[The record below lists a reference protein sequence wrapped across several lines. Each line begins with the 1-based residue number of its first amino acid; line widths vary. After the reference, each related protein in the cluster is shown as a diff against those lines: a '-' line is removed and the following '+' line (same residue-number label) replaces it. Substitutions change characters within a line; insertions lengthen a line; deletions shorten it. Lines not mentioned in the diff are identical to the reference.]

1 MAFKTNDYQQITITD
16 TFLNLSPRTRRIVEK
31 SWAKD
36 FADIVFPAINEE
48 RFSVLYSDHKFSRPN
63 TPVNII
69 VGGLILKESMDLT
82 DDELIE
88 SICCDVR
95 FQYAL
100 HTTHLDDQPV
110 SDRTFSRF
118 REKVYHYSLEHNGCN
133 LFEEEMK
140 HLTEVYAKY
149 MNLNSNV
156 RRMDSLMIASRCKR
170 MSRLEIIYT
179 VTANAV
185 KLLHRLGQ
193 DFLLKN
199 EMLHYLDE
207 DDCNKIIY
215 HCKGEDVTDRLKS
228 VIADAVYISGIM
240 KEDAFCDF
248 QEYMLLTRVLN
259 EQTDIDDDGNIIPK
273 KNKDITTD
281 SLQNPSDPDAT
292 FREKA
297 GKQNKGYVGN
307 IVETVGENGDSLIT
321 EFQVE
326 QNTHSD
332 SQFCQDYLEKRD
344 GNSKAEILITDG
356 AYGGKKNR
364 EKAASVNT
372 TLVTTALTGKAIDP
386 FFGDFAFTENGK
398 EILRCPMGHS
408 PLKTTYYPKTG
419 MCRALFAR
427 NCCDKCPHKD
437 KCHPREQKKN
447 YAVHVSKSMAERAA
461 YLRQLSTEAYKK
473 YTNLRNAVEGIP
485 SVMRRKYHI
494 DDLPVFG
501 LNRTRMAF
509 AIKVGAYNFKK
520 LLKHNRNTGDNCA
533 HRMAFC

>member
-1 MAFKTNDYQQITITD
+1 
-16 TFLNLSPRTRRIVEK
+16 
-31 SWAKD
+31 
-36 FADIVFPAINEE
+36 
-48 RFSVLYSDHKFSRPN
+48 
-63 TPVNII
+63 
-69 VGGLILKESMDLT
+69 
-82 DDELIE
+82 
-88 SICCDVR
+88 
-95 FQYAL
+95 
-100 HTTHLDDQPV
+100 
-110 SDRTFSRF
+110 
-118 REKVYHYSLEHNGCN
+118 
-133 LFEEEMK
+133 MK

-156 RRMDSLMIASRCKR
+156 KRMDSLMIASRCKR

-179 VTANAV
+179 ITANAV

-240 KEDAFCDF
+240 KDDAFCDF

-344 GNSKAEILITDG
+344 ENAEAEILITDG

-372 TLVTTALTGKAIDP
+372 TL
-386 FFGDFAFTENGK
+386 
-398 EILRCPMGHS
+398 
-408 PLKTTYYPKTG
+408 
-419 MCRALFAR
+419 
-427 NCCDKCPHKD
+427 
-437 KCHPREQKKN
+437 
-447 YAVHVSKSMAERAA
+447 
-461 YLRQLSTEAYKK
+461 
-473 YTNLRNAVEGIP
+473 RNAVEGIP
-485 SVMRRKYHI
+485 SVMRRRYHV

-501 LNRTRMAF
+501 LTRTRMAF
-509 AIKVGAYNFKK
+509 ALKVGAYNFKK
-520 LLKHNRNTGDNCA
+520 LLKHNRNTEDNNCA
-533 HRMAFC
+533 HRVAFC